1 MPAPQTVGQN
11 IKQTAAVL
19 ENVSVNEN
27 KTVREGESQNKNE
40 KRESNA
46 GHTGSISFGD
56 TSKHV
61 IVVENKMLHETKQVV
76 AEEIVPEYAVKLECA
91 RYDDVAVEGTVQ
103 VFCQDFFQSK
113 SHSIQKVRNVKNDE
127 EVENNNVNDQGVKDV
142 IDSKADG
149 QKNETVL
156 KRESE
161 KKNEKRITRN
171 PSSCDGQVCF
181 ALRNKIGL
189 Y

>member
-1 MPAPQTVGQN
+1 MPAPQTVGQS
-11 IKQTAAVL
+11 IQQTAAVL

-27 KTVREGESQNKNE
+27 KTVKEGESQNKNE

-46 GHTGSISFGD
+46 GHTGSSSFGD
-56 TSKHV
+56 TSKHI
-61 IVVENKMLHETKQVV
+61 IVVANEMWHETKQVV
-76 AEEIVPEYAVKLECA
+76 GEENIPEHAVKLECA
-91 RYDDVAVEGTVQ
+91 RYDDVAVEGIVQ
-103 VFCQDFFQSK
+103 VFSQDFFQSK
-113 SHSIQKVRNVKNDE
+113 SHSKQKVRNVKNDE
-127 EVENNNVNDQGVKDV
+127 EVENNNVNAQGVKDV

-161 KKNEKRITRN
+161 KKNKKRITRN
-171 PSSCDGQVCF
+171 PSSCGGQVCF